1 MRDELHV
8 TRERSGAGEKLC
20 VSGELDIT
28 RAPALERAVAGAVDG
43 HRGQLRLDISR
54 LAFIDPTGGQAL
66 LHVHNAIEARGDRA
80 VFERPQEEVL
90 SVLRLLGLEQV
101 LDIRP

>member
-8 TRERSGAGEKLC
+8 TRGRNGAGEKLC
-20 VSGELDIT
+20 ISGELDIAG
-28 RAPALERAVAGAVDG
+28 APDLERAVAGVDG
-43 HRGQLRLDISR
+43 HRGNLRLDISH
-54 LAFIDPTGGQAL
+54 LAFIDATGGQAL
-66 LHVHNAIEARGDRA
+66 LHVHNAIEARGGRA

-90 SVLRLLGLEQV
+90 NVLRLLGLEQV